1 MIGLHSI
8 AKGVRNAYLLLAKL
22 LRLFFCLGALHFL
35 IKGDV
40 GAVALFAFAF
50 LVCDTQV
57 RVTRLEQKVDGEL

>member
-1 MIGLHSI
+1 MFDI

-22 LRLFFCLGALHFL
+22 LRLFFCFGALHFL
-35 IKGDV
+35 IRENV
-40 GAVALFAFAF
+40 EAVALFAFAF